1 MPIHKKISVG
11 ITGLMGSGKS
21 EVANYLKRT
30 GYPVLLMDQI
40 GHECLNEYDVVDK
53 LTSAFGQEIIDG
65 SQIIDRK
72 KLGKIVF
79 TDQKK
84 LTLLNSI
91 LHPIMNEEAKKW
103 IIRHYENGEDLVF
116 IEAAVLFEMK
126 MELFLDYTIL
136 VQAGEKEMIKRI
148 FQRDGKTTEEIK
160 RILNKQSV
168 DARKADYVIYNM
180 GTLEELH
187 QSCETLLSWINNNI
201 IDLQ

>member
-1 MPIHKKISVG
+1 MPIHKKTSVG

-30 GYPVLLMDQI
+30 GYPVLLMDLI

-53 LTSAFGQEIIDG
+53 LTSAFGQEIIDR
-65 SQIIDRK
+65 SQTIDRK

-79 TDQKK
+79 SNQKK

-91 LHPIMNEEAKKW
+91 LHPIMNEKAKKW

-116 IEAAVLFEMK
+116 VEAAVLFEMK

-136 VQAGEKEMIKRI
+136 VQAPEKEIIKRI
-148 FQRDGKTTEEIK
+148 ILRDGKTIEEIK

-168 DARKADYVIYNM
+168 DARKADYVIYNK

-187 QSCETLLSWINNNI
+187 QSCQALLSWINNQI